1 MTTIYKINEFF
12 SKGFSYEVTGSEWE
26 GEKYNKKRTRGMKFS
41 EFISGEFKV
50 KEKAKRQM
58 RARKATQLAVSAVL
72 PIATCGAVGTLGFAM
87 KAFAST
93 NAVPVGA
100 PVVIEVGAKE
110 WMSEH
115 TLSTL
120 AHVLDPLVD
129 IMVALSF
136 PIASVIIVGSCFFFM
151 FGKSEK
157 AWDGIMK
164 AGLGYVL
171 IQVSPLILDVLK
183 QVGGAV

>member
-1 MTTIYKINEFF
+1 MKVIQFNDFMT
-12 SKGFSYEVTGSEWE
+12 
-26 GEKYNKKRTRGMKFS
+26 GEY
-41 EFISGEFKV
+41 
-50 KEKAKRQM
+50 KEKAKEKR
-58 RARKATQLAVSAVL
+58 RKIIRKTTKLASAALL
-72 PIATCGAVGTLGFAM
+72 PLATCGAVGTLGFAM
-87 KAFAST
+87 TAIATTTSS
-93 NAVPVGA
+93 NAVVVSA
-100 PVVIEVGAKE
+100 PVVVTVGARE
-110 WMSEH
+110 WMSAQ

-183 QVGGAV
+183 QVGNAV

>member
-1 MTTIYKINEFF
+1 MPKVIKFNEF
-12 SKGFSYEVTGSEWE
+12 
-26 GEKYNKKRTRGMKFS
+26 M
-41 EFISGEFKV
+41 SGEYKV
-50 KEKAKRQM
+50 KEKEKKQKRIS
-58 RARKATQLAVSAVL
+58 KATKLAIAAIL
-72 PIATCGAVGTLGFAM
+72 PLATCGAVRTLGFAM
-87 KAFAST
+87 TAIAAT
-93 NAVPVGA
+93 NAVPVSA
-100 PVVIEVGAKE
+100 PVVVTVSAKE
-110 WMSEH
+110 WMSAQ

-157 AWDGIMK
+157 AWEGIMK
-164 AGLGYVL
+164 AGLGYIL

-183 QVGGAV
+183 QVGTAV

>member
-1 MTTIYKINEFF
+1 MPKVIKFNEF
-12 SKGFSYEVTGSEWE
+12 
-26 GEKYNKKRTRGMKFS
+26 M
-41 EFISGEFKV
+41 SGEYKV
-50 KEKAKRQM
+50 KEKEKKQKRIS
-58 RARKATQLAVSAVL
+58 KATKLAIAAIL
-72 PIATCGAVGTLGFAM
+72 PLATCGAVGTLGFAM
-87 KAFAST
+87 TAIAAT
-93 NAVPVGA
+93 NAVPVSA
-100 PVVIEVGAKE
+100 PVVVTVSAKE
-110 WMSEH
+110 WMSAQ

-157 AWDGIMK
+157 AWEGIMK
-164 AGLGYVL
+164 AGLGYIL

-183 QVGGAV
+183 QVGTAV

>member
-1 MTTIYKINEFF
+1 MAKVI
-12 SKGFSYEVTGSEWE
+12 
-26 GEKYNKKRTRGMKFS
+26 KFND
-41 EFISGEFKV
+41 FMSGEYKV
-50 KEKAKRQM
+50 KDREKKQRII
-58 RARKATQLAVSAVL
+58 RKTTKLATAAIL
-72 PIATCGAVGTLGFAM
+72 PLATCGAVGTLGFAM
-87 KAFAST
+87 TALAST
-93 NAVPVGA
+93 SAVPVST
-100 PVVIEVGAKE
+100 PMVVTAGAKE
-110 WMSEH
+110 WMSAQ

-151 FGKSEK
+151 FNQSEK
-157 AWDGIMK
+157 AWEMIMK

-183 QVGGAV
+183 QVGSAV

>member
-1 MTTIYKINEFF
+1 MKTIKFQDFMTGEYKVQE
-12 SKGFSYEVTGSEWE
+12 
-26 GEKYNKKRTRGMKFS
+26 KKRRKQRAA
-41 EFISGEFKV
+41 KV
-50 KEKAKRQM
+50 
-58 RARKATQLAVSAVL
+58 TQLASAAIL
-72 PIATCGAVGTLGFAM
+72 PLATCGAVGTFGFAM
-87 KAFAST
+87 KAFAAT

-183 QVGGAV
+183 QVGTAV